1 METWRIIALIMGW
14 ILGAGVICWLYRNR
28 NGLNRFYYCTLI
40 TIILAVA
47 GYFTYC
53 AFMNQWYRY
62 HMIMPVKEQ
71 YAVNQPIKPDE
82 YIDDF
87 NEICSIIERHYKL
100 ADAKGISLSILKKE
114 NEKEIKKA
122 QDNREY
128 CLALQKYFAGLK
140 NMHTCPI
147 YDTYIAFASA
157 EWRKDSLYVIV
168 NETGLPF
175 STGDKILSVD
185 GMDAHKWKE
194 KMMEYSTAST
204 DKARAYMTAK
214 YVFASYTDTIRI
226 LRISHNDS
234 VFTVTVPLNESAKKE
249 VERYEK
255 KAKEQEDSKI
265 KRKKSGK
272 PHCVETISLGDFSQ
286 SSAKRFI
293 EHYKRVRHSNN
304 LILDIMNNTGGLKIN
319 AERIASL
326 LIKKPYKLN
335 NGKEITPD
343 SLAFKGKLYVMIGP
357 STSSAAEYLTNILK
371 ETGSAILVG
380 DDTGG
385 DFGTAPLKFR
395 TSHNTYFTVG
405 TGIPRRTPAGN
416 PTEGKGVSPDIK
428 IIEKADLPNFK
439 NTYLRILGMVLSDKI
454 KQLENQSSTNN
465 KTENYE
471 TE

>member
-1 METWRIIALIMGW
+1 
-14 ILGAGVICWLYRNR
+14 
-28 NGLNRFYYCTLI
+28 
-40 TIILAVA
+40 
-47 GYFTYC
+47 
-53 AFMNQWYRY
+53 
-62 HMIMPVKEQ
+62 
-71 YAVNQPIKPDE
+71 
-82 YIDDF
+82 
-87 NEICSIIERHYKL
+87 
-100 ADAKGISLSILKKE
+100 
-114 NEKEIKKA
+114 
-122 QDNREY
+122 
-128 CLALQKYFAGLK
+128 
-140 NMHTCPI
+140 
-147 YDTYIAFASA
+147 
-157 EWRKDSLYVIV
+157 
-168 NETGLPF
+168 
-175 STGDKILSVD
+175 
-185 GMDAHKWKE
+185 
-194 KMMEYSTAST
+194 
-204 DKARAYMTAK
+204 
-214 YVFASYTDTIRI
+214 
-226 LRISHNDS
+226 
-234 VFTVTVPLNESAKKE
+234 
-249 VERYEK
+249 
-255 KAKEQEDSKI
+255 
-265 KRKKSGK
+265 
-272 PHCVETISLGDFSQ
+272 
-286 SSAKRFI
+286 
-293 EHYKRVRHSNN
+293 
-304 LILDIMNNTGGLKIN
+304 MNNTGGLKIN

-335 NGKEITPD
+335 NWKEITPD